1 MDGVEVTDPVEVREL
16 ALGDGDVTEVGERG
30 RLEVEGADI
39 GWLCGRECYRRRAT
53 HKAPG
58 RHGPGGRGGRR
69 TAGALREACAPWLAT
84 APLMFPSALVR
95 CLAMLV
101 RPPPRGDCEMTAA
114 AHALQ

>member
-1 MDGVEVTDPVEVREL
+1 VDGVEVTDPVEVREL

-58 RHGPGGRGGRR
+58 RHGPGGGGGGPPGGLGGGGGGGVPE
-69 TAGALREACAPWLAT
+69 TV
-84 APLMFPSALVR
+84 SLVNN
-95 CLAMLV
+95 
-101 RPPPRGDCEMTAA
+101 
-114 AHALQ
+114 